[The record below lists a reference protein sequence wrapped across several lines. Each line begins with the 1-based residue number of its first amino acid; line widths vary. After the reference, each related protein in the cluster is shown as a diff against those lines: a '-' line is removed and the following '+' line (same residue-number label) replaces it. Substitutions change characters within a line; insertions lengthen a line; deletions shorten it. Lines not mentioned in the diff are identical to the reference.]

1 MLNLPAE
8 FEQFH
13 WMIDMVQNVD
23 MGLIVI
29 DEDYTVKVWNGFMTH
44 HSGRLSSE
52 AIGHSLFE
60 LFPEIPQ
67 EWFTLKTKPV
77 YDLGCRSFI
86 TWQQRPYLFKCRNVR
101 PVTQQADFMYQN
113 VTLNPMRNPSGKINA
128 LFLSIQDVTTEAL
141 TTQRTTVNSIK

>member
-13 WMIDMVQNVD
+13 WMVDMVQNVD
-23 MGLIVI
+23 MGLVVI
-29 DEDYTVKVWNGFMTH
+29 NRDFQVQVWNGFMTH
-44 HSGRLSSE
+44 HSGKQSHD
-52 AIGHSLFE
+52 AIGKSIFE
-60 LFPEIPQ
+60 LFPEIPE
-67 EWFTLKTKPV
+67 EWFRLKTKPV

-113 VTLNPMRNPSGKINA
+113 VTLNPMRSPTGQVNS
-128 LFLSIQDVTTEAL
+128 LFLSIQDATAEAL
-141 TTQRTTVNSIK
+141 VSQKK